1 MVPHIAASLRV
12 PDLPLA
18 QQMAHRLSPSRMV
31 CLLSQGCV
39 KVKCVRVPAEENPA
53 ALLERQMSHSR
64 NLVVSVRG

>member
-1 MVPHIAASLRV
+1 MVPHIAASLRI

-18 QQMAHRLSPSRMV
+18 QQMAHRLSPGRMV

-39 KVKCVRVPAEENPA
+39 KVKCVRVPERNPA
-53 ALLERQMSHSR
+53 AQLERQLSQSR